1 MACFVHFSGYW
12 NRLRFDRVA
21 VTCTLLRFI
30 NHGKKCTFRFF
41 QVRCAHKSGDVIN
54 FVIVAWRIS
63 SRLKR
68 YKNYKNRFGLAKV
81 IVKNKMSRF
90 YGSLCRCVLAWC
102 EEWRRTSCCKC
113 TTYMYARV
121 NAALRFCDWRTNKRM
136 CMPSN
141 LYTSRVERFNLII
154 ILIESFVTRTLQF
167 IRTNCLTASHAR
179 SDELFA
185 FCSYVDDTKLTSQVS
200 SVLRI
205 NIALW
210 VFKAVWN

>member
-1 MACFVHFSGYW
+1 
-12 NRLRFDRVA
+12 
-21 VTCTLLRFI
+21 
-30 NHGKKCTFRFF
+30 
-41 QVRCAHKSGDVIN
+41 
-54 FVIVAWRIS
+54 
-63 SRLKR
+63 
-68 YKNYKNRFGLAKV
+68 
-81 IVKNKMSRF
+81 
-90 YGSLCRCVLAWC
+90 
-102 EEWRRTSCCKC
+102 
-113 TTYMYARV
+113 
-121 NAALRFCDWRTNKRM
+121 M

-205 NIALW
+205 NIAL
-210 VFKAVWN
+210 